1 MRRRRFRSAAAGLL
15 LLAGSAAAETG
26 ARPPRNPFLAD
37 SGYPVPHGNAAA
49 QDAVAS
55 AGPDGPGRTLG
66 PGDLDYAPVGPGH
79 FGAVTSGPYPDGR
92 RVHWSNG
99 LDRIVKIDHDSY
111 AVLATHYLPGA
122 RRYTEAEADASI
134 ERLDRRNHGLLA
146 LVDAFRDARKLRDL
160 AGVYTLLDRDRVYYI
175 GAKDGTLSAWGDAD
189 PGDPASP
196 IESKRELRLPPEVS
210 GPLVG
215 MNMTFDGWLVV
226 ATEHGFVVAVRR
238 DFAEHRVARMRHA
251 EGAEGKASGPSGY
264 GWVRNSFA
272 IDEAGGIYLASQD
285 HVHKVVWTGQR
296 LSTDEADGAW
306 TARYR
311 NGTGHGTGATPSLMG
326 FGAEDRFVVITDGEP
341 VMNLVLFWRDA
352 IPAGWQG
359 LPGEPDPRIAGS
371 LPANLG
377 DPEIAAIQSEQSVV
391 VAGYGALVV
400 NNAPHDPP
408 WYLPERAKGLLVGW
422 LGSDPAHQPRGV
434 QKFAWSPAGRRLEPA
449 WVNRE
454 ISSPNCVPIAS
465 YASDRVYLIGARE
478 NRWTLEA
485 LSWSTGES
493 LFHHVIGG
501 QRYNSLFAGTL
512 IDESGRIHYGTPW
525 GRVRI
530 R

>member
-1 MRRRRFRSAAAGLL
+1 MRVRRSRLVVAC
-15 LLAGSAAAETG
+15 LAVLASGAAAETG
-26 ARPPRNPFLAD
+26 ALPPRNPFLAD
-37 SGYPVPHGNAAA
+37 SSYPVPHGNSAQ
-49 QDAVAS
+49 QDAVAI
-55 AGPDGPGRTLG
+55 AGPEGPGRTLG

-111 AVLATHYLPGA
+111 AVLATLYLPGA
-122 RRYTEAEADASI
+122 LRYTEAEADASI
-134 ERLDRRNHGLLA
+134 ERLERRNHGLLA

-160 AGVYTLLDRDRVYYI
+160 AGVYTLLDRDHVYYI
-175 GAKDGTLSAWGDAD
+175 GAKDGTLSAWGDSD
-189 PGDPASP
+189 PRDPASP
-196 IESKRELRLPPEVS
+196 IERKRELRLPPEVT

-238 DFAEHRVARMRHA
+238 DFSEHRVVRMRHS
-251 EGAEGKASGPSGY
+251 EGADAKASGPSGY

-272 IDEAGGIYLASQD
+272 TDEAGGIYLASQD
-285 HVHKVVWTGQR
+285 HMHKIVWTGER

-306 TARYR
+306 TTPYR

-326 FGAEDRFVVITDGEP
+326 FGSEDRFVVITDGEP

-352 IPAGWQG
+352 IPEAWQA
-359 LPGEPDPRIAGS
+359 LPGETERRIAGS
-371 LPANLG
+371 LPANMG
-377 DPEIAAIQSEQSVV
+377 DPALAAIQSEQSVV

-400 NNAPHDPP
+400 NNAPRNPP

-434 QKFAWSPAGRRLEPA
+434 QKFAWNPASRRLEPA

-454 ISSPNCVPIAS
+454 LSSPNCVPIAS
-465 YASDRVYLIGARE
+465 YASDRVYLVGARD

-485 LSWSTGES
+485 LSWSTGEP
-493 LFHHVIGG
+493 LFHHAIGG

-512 IDESGRIHYGTPW
+512 IDESGRVHYGTPW